1 MQVLFREFWRATLL
15 GIGIYVVLNWKV
27 FLSFLN
33 MLLSGETS
41 ALNLSQFTDLGMHLV
56 YCWVLYAVNAYAF
69 RLSFAW
75 FGSRIFS
82 RLYLPLA
89 ILGNG
94 AISLISVLLV
104 KILSR
109 WIANESLLGLF
120 RDDELTFVI
129 RVFLIAMLISGL
141 VYGYLYNRH
150 REKNRIQEHQFIA
163 RDASARF
170 DALKNQL
177 DPHFLFNSLNVLS
190 GLIDE
195 DPRQAQRFTTAL
207 SKVYRYV
214 LEQKHKELVS
224 LEEEFDFAR
233 TYINL
238 LNMRFEDS
246 LTFSI
251 PENVIQSEGRI
262 VPLSLQLLLEN
273 AVKHNVATSAK
284 PLRIEIREGNGVLE
298 VINNLEP
305 RQTRQKSVGV
315 GLQNIQERYRLLSDR
330 KIELHKTES
339 EFRVLLPVLTKRAS
353 TVKKQESLIADKR
366 YEKAKAKLEAVKGFY
381 ANLTAYIL
389 VIPLL
394 IWINYRTTSFPWA
407 IFPALGWGFGL
418 LMHGMEAYGVNPLWG
433 KRWEER
439 KIREL
444 MEREDF

>member
-1 MQVLFREFWRATLL
+1 
-15 GIGIYVVLNWKV
+15 
-27 FLSFLN
+27 
-33 MLLSGETS
+33 
-41 ALNLSQFTDLGMHLV
+41 MHLV
-56 YCWVLYAVNAYAF
+56 YCWVLYAVNAYVF
-69 RLSFAW
+69 RLIFRW

-82 RLYLPLA
+82 WVYLPVAVLA
-89 ILGNG
+89 NG
-94 AISLISVLLV
+94 ALSALSVVLV
-104 KILSR
+104 GIIGS
-109 WIANESLLGLF
+109 WIGNEALQGLF
-120 RDDELTFVI
+120 QEEELAFVI
-129 RVFLIAMLISGL
+129 RVFLIAVLISGL

-195 DPRQAQRFTTAL
+195 DPRRAQHFTTAL

-246 LTFSI
+246 LIFSI
-251 PENVIQSEGRI
+251 PDTVRQSEGRI

-284 PLRIEIREGNGVLE
+284 PLRIEIREGDGVLE
-298 VINNLEP
+298 VINNLQH
-305 RQTRQKSVGV
+305 RQTARKSVGV
-315 GLQNIQERYRLLSDR
+315 GLQNIQERYKLLSDR
-330 KIELHKTES
+330 KIELHQTES
-339 EFRVLLPVLTKRAS
+339 EFRVVLPVLINRIS
-353 TVKKQESLIADKR
+353 SIKKQETLIADKR
-366 YEKAKAKLEAVKGFY
+366 YERARAKLEAVKGFY
-381 ANLTAYIL
+381 GNLAAYVL
-389 VIPLL
+389 VIPVL
-394 IWINYRTTSFPWA
+394 IWINYSTTSFPWA

>member
-1 MQVLFREFWRATLL
+1 MKVLFRELFRALVVGTA
-15 GIGIYVVLNWKV
+15 IYVV
-27 FLSFLN
+27 FLIIFFFLGRPVHFN
-33 MLLSGETS
+33 KELRLDFMNHLLFSTMLYL
-41 ALNLSQFTDLGMHLV
+41 A
-56 YCWVLYAVNAYAF
+56 NAYVLIYGI
-69 RLSFAW
+69 RY
-75 FGSRIFS
+75 FGSRLFSWKLLLMAIMANVLVSVAAIFMAN
-82 RLYLPLA
+82 LLTEV
-89 ILGNG
+89 ILGEM
-94 AISLISVLLV
+94 AFERFLDSQSVADYAV
-104 KILSR
+104 
-109 WIANESLLGLF
+109 
-120 RDDELTFVI
+120 TV
-129 RVFLIAMLISGL
+129 
-141 VYGYLYNRH
+141 
-150 REKNRIQEHQFIA
+150 FIA
-163 RDASARF
+163 LVVCGIFYLFYYYKNQQENRVQEQKIIAGTASAQF

-195 DPRQAQRFTTAL
+195 DPRRAQRFTTAL

-246 LTFSI
+246 LIFSI
-251 PENVIQSEGRI
+251 PDTVRQSEGRI

-284 PLRIEIREGNGVLE
+284 PLRIEIREGDGVLE
-298 VINNLEP
+298 VVNNLQQ
-305 RQTRQKSVGV
+305 RQTARKSVGV
-315 GLQNIQERYRLLSDR
+315 GLQNIQERYKLLSDR
-330 KIELHKTES
+330 KIELHQTES
-339 EFRVLLPVLTKRAS
+339 EFRVVLPVLINRIS
-353 TVKKQESLIADKR
+353 SIKKQETLIADKR
-366 YEKAKAKLEAVKGFY
+366 YERARAKLEAVKGFY
-381 ANLTAYIL
+381 GNLAAYVL
-389 VIPLL
+389 VIPVL
-394 IWINYRTTSFPWA
+394 IWINYSTTSFPWA